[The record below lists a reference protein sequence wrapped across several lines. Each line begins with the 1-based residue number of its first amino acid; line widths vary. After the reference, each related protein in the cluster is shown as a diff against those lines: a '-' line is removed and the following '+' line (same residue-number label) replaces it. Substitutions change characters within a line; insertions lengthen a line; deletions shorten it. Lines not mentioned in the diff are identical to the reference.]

1 VTAAIVCLGKDYSTA
16 AVKHTNV
23 ISRQARLSW
32 WFIFKKAK
40 SDHFGNRATRVHS
53 GFKSII
59 YVCIWLVCLTTER
72 SSMSSAIKGQL

>member
-32 WFIFKKAK
+32 WFIFKRQNQITLET
-40 SDHFGNRATRVHS
+40 GQPV
-53 GFKSII
+53 SI
-59 YVCIWLVCLTTER
+59 VVLN
-72 SSMSSAIKGQL
+72 Q